1 MKILILVSRV
11 IVGMV
16 FMFSGVVKAIDPLGS
31 AYKFSDYFQAF
42 NLTFLKP
49 ISLFLAVILFTAEFI
64 SGFSVFTGYRQKAGI
79 WGVGLLMLI
88 FTPLTLILALTNPVS
103 DCGCF
108 GDAVHLT
115 NWQTFGKNIILA
127 IMVLILFSG
136 ENNAKHILTPNKEW
150 LVILTVSILF
160 VIFSLLNIRYLQLFD
175 FLPYKSGTSISE
187 GMKIPEGKPAD
198 QYQTTFIYEK
208 NGLQK
213 EFTLENYPADDSAWK
228 FVDQKSVLIKKGYQP
243 PIHDF
248 SITAKDGTSLTDMI
262 LSYPGYTLLLI
273 STKLE
278 QADKKH
284 LEKGFELGM
293 HCLDKGIDF
302 VVLTSSGSDE
312 INKYSQNLT
321 ICTAD
326 EAALKTIVRSNPGYL
341 LLRNGVIAGK
351 WSWATIPS
359 KTEFTEDLN
368 KQKVDSMNKKRNIL
382 IVYSSALSAIMLF
395 LLISSIFSKQKG
407 IS

>member
-1 MKILILVSRV
+1 MKILLLVSRV

-49 ISLFLAVILFTAEFI
+49 FSLFLAVILFTAEFI
-64 SGFSVFTGYRQKAGI
+64 SGFSVFTGYRQKAGL

-88 FTPLTLILALTNPVS
+88 FTPLTLVLALTNPVS

-108 GDAVHLT
+108 GDAVHLN

-127 IMVLILFSG
+127 IMVLILFFG
-136 ENNAKHILTPNKEW
+136 KNNAKHILTPYKEW
-150 LVILTVSILF
+150 LIILTVSVLF

-175 FLPYKSGTSISE
+175 FLPYKSGTSIPD

-284 LEKGFELGM
+284 LEKGFELGV

-302 VVLTSSGSDE
+302 FVLTSSGSDE
-312 INKYSQNLT
+312 INKYSQDLT

-326 EAALKTIVRSNPGYL
+326 ETALKTIVRSNPGYL

-368 KQKVDSMNKKRNIL
+368 KQKVDSMNNKRNIL

>member
-1 MKILILVSRV
+1 MKILLLVSRA
-11 IVGMV
+11 IIGMV

-31 AYKFSDYFQAF
+31 AYKFGDYFQAF
-42 NLTFLKP
+42 DLTFLKP
-49 ISLFLAVILFTAEFI
+49 FSLFLAIILFTAEFI

-115 NWQTFGKNIILA
+115 NWQTFGKNIILS
-127 IMVLILFSG
+127 IMALILFVGKKNS
-136 ENNAKHILTPNKEW
+136 KHVLTPFKEW
-150 LVILTVSILF
+150 IIVLTVSVLF

-175 FLPYKSGTSISE
+175 FLPYKSGTSIPE

-208 NGLQK
+208 NGLKK
-213 EFTLENYPADDSAWK
+213 EFTLENYPSDDSAWK
-228 FVDQKSVLIKKGYQP
+228 FVDQKSVLIRKGYQP

-248 SITAKDGTSLTDMI
+248 SITTKDGINLTDNV
-262 LSYPGYTLLLI
+262 LSYPGYKLLMI

-284 LEKGFELGM
+284 LGKGFELGV
-293 HCLDKGIDF
+293 HCRNNGIDF
-302 VVLTSSGSDE
+302 FVVTSSGTDE
-312 INKYSQNLT
+312 INKYSESLT
-321 ICTAD
+321 FCIAD
-326 EAALKTIVRSNPGYL
+326 ETTLKTMIRSNPGYL
-341 LLRNGVIAGK
+341 LLRDGVIEGK
-351 WSWATIPS
+351 WSWATIPP

-368 KQKVDSMNKKRNIL
+368 KQKVNGIKGKRNIL
-382 IVYSSALSAIMLF
+382 IIYSSALSAIMLF

-407 IS
+407 VS